1 MNKTRY
7 LLLLFLNFIYS
18 CKSTT
23 NASDASVTAAFVITI
38 IIFLAIL
45 IVGIHAHFEDEL
57 KIKKIKREKEIRRK
71 IYKSPKEVEKRK
83 KKAHADMIQK
93 HHAESSQ

>member
-38 IIFLAIL
+38 IIFLVIL

-57 KIKKIKREKEIRRK
+57 KINKINSSYFQASLNTFKNNGGI
-71 IYKSPKEVEKRK
+71 VTT
-83 KKAHADMIQK
+83 
-93 HHAESSQ
+93 ES

>member
-7 LLLLFLNFIYS
+7 FLLLFLNFIYS

-23 NASDASVTAAFVITI
+23 SASDASVTAAFVITI

-45 IVGIHAHFEDEL
+45 IAGIHAHFEDN
-57 KIKKIKREKEIRRK
+57 
-71 IYKSPKEVEKRK
+71 
-83 KKAHADMIQK
+83 
-93 HHAESSQ
+93 